1 MKNIETVIL
10 DKYQNKKNYEELEN
24 GIYKDL
30 KNKRYVITLRFEL
43 EKNENSQY
51 PLEDILDKYYVNC
64 TSYIVEDGNCME
76 VEIEDGNDD
85 NFESLDTI
93 KEIASLVGKKIYN
106 KEEDGYMKLVVE

>member
-43 EKNENSQY
+43 ENNENSQY

-64 TSYIVEDGNCME
+64 TSHIDEDGNCME

-106 KEEDGYMKLVVE
+106 KEEDGYMKLVIE